1 VGIVKFSKQFDASI
15 EANLRRRVTG
25 GFIVA
30 VLLTIFMGFSSW
42 WSTRVTADD
51 AKWVAHTYVVMDKL
65 DLTSNEVIEAGTSA
79 QIFALTGQEPLLAR
93 YLAVRG
99 TVALND
105 EALHRVTADPNQQRR
120 LDVLEPQMHAALDFA
135 ESLVAER
142 QQRQTFPSTSEVLD
156 GQRLLDAVLATTHE
170 MQAEETQLLNQRTK
184 KTLAARRF
192 TSFIIVA
199 GIFVGAVLLGIA
211 KLAVNRE
218 IDVSARAR
226 AEITTLNAGLEQRVE
241 ERTGALDSEIV
252 ERKQAE
258 EALKESLATSERAL
272 KDLADQKFAL
282 DQHAIVAVTDVQGTI
297 SYVNEKFCAIS
308 QYSEQE
314 LMGNNHRILNSGH
327 HPKEFFR
334 QMYHTIAN
342 GEVWRDEIK
351 NRAKDGSSYWV
362 DTTIVPIM
370 SKEGNPRQYI
380 AIRADI
386 TDLKLAQEEVHKLN
400 DELEH
405 RVVERTA
412 QLETANREL
421 EAFSYSVSHD
431 LRAPLRHI
439 SGFSKMLVEEF
450 GATLDPTA
458 HHYLE
463 RIQTGTQKMG
473 LLVDELLNLARVGRH
488 VLRPQPTRLNSIIAE
503 VIAILQPDSEGRR
516 IEWRIADLT
525 EVECD
530 PVLVKQVFQN
540 LLANALKFTR
550 PRARAVIEVSHKEQ
564 DGQPVFTVRDNGVGF
579 SMKYADKLFGVFQR
593 LHSTDE
599 FEGTGIGLVTVQ
611 RIVRKHG
618 GRVWAEGEV
627 DKGAAFYFTLGVEK
641 QTESKTNEATA
652 GGQS

>member
-1 VGIVKFSKQFDASI
+1 MGIVKFSKQFDASI
-15 EANLRRRVTG
+15 EANLQRRVTA

-30 VLLTIFMGFSSW
+30 VLLTVFMGFLSW
-42 WSTRVTADD
+42 WSTRVTTDD

-65 DLTSNEVIEAGTSA
+65 DLTSNQVIEAGTSA
-79 QIFALTGQEPLLAR
+79 QMFALTGQEPLLAH
-93 YLAVRG
+93 YLAAKG

-105 EALHRVTADPNQQRR
+105 EALRRVTADPNQQRR
-120 LDVLEPQMHAALDFA
+120 LDVLEPQMQAALDFA

-142 QQRQTFPSTSEVLD
+142 QQLQTFPSTSEVLD

-184 KTLAARRF
+184 KTLAGRRF

-226 AEITTLNAGLEQRVE
+226 AQITTLNAGLEQRVE

-351 NRAKDGSSYWV
+351 NRAKDGSIYWV
-362 DTTIVPIM
+362 DTTIVPIT
-370 SKEGNPRQYI
+370 SKEGKPRQYI

-386 TDLKLAQEEVHKLN
+386 TDLKLAQEEVHQLN

-412 QLETANREL
+412 QLETANQRAGSFQLLGVPRSTGALAPYQRFFED
-421 EAFSYSVSHD
+421 AGGRIRRHPRSYS
-431 LRAPLRHI
+431 APL
-439 SGFSKMLVEEF
+439 SGAHSDW
-450 GATLDPTA
+450 DPKD
-458 HHYLE
+458 
-463 RIQTGTQKMG
+463 GP
-473 LLVDELLNLARVGRH
+473 ARGR
-488 VLRPQPTRLNSIIAE
+488 IAE
-503 VIAILQPDSEGRR
+503 SGTRWPPRTASAANP
-516 IEWRIADLT
+516 
-525 EVECD
+525 VELD
-530 PVLVKQVFQN
+530 Y
-540 LLANALKFTR
+540 R
-550 PRARAVIEVSHKEQ
+550 
-564 DGQPVFTVRDNGVGF
+564 
-579 SMKYADKLFGVFQR
+579 
-593 LHSTDE
+593 
-599 FEGTGIGLVTVQ
+599 
-611 RIVRKHG
+611 
-618 GRVWAEGEV
+618 
-627 DKGAAFYFTLGVEK
+627 
-641 QTESKTNEATA
+641 
-652 GGQS
+652 